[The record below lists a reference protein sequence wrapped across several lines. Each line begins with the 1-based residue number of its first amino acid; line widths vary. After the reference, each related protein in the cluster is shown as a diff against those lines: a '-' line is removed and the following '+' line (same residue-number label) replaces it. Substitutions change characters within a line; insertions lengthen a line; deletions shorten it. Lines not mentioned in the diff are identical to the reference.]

1 MKVSIEY
8 RKATGGIRRG
18 LDLCDQNGQRFT
30 TIFAGQSQ
38 EIDVPVELSSLFGK
52 MDWAKTEVLELIR
65 STEHVH
71 IRINQWFTL
80 NQLIMLVLMQL
91 LISFE

>member
-8 RKATGGIRRG
+8 REATGGIRRG

-52 MDWAKTEVLELIR
+52 MD
-65 STEHVH
+65 
-71 IRINQWFTL
+71 
-80 NQLIMLVLMQL
+80 
-91 LISFE
+91 

>member
-65 STEHVH
+65 STKHVH